1 MLTRRT
7 DPAGD
12 CAGLRSGYS
21 PSDGA
26 VPNRLSP
33 ISQGSLRTARRLAV
47 AGPSREVLYLP
58 PHGDL
63 RTTRPREKVAQ
74 SNLEATLTRRAILA
88 AAACAALSVAPT
100 ATAKPGPLS
109 KALGAPDDLSISAT
123 VRARAEGIDG
133 QFRPSPAGADSMVS
147 LRSTL
152 AIEYDA
158 GPVRFGGEL
167 WDARAYGESATSSIT
182 TADVNTLELVQA
194 YAKIELGDGKKGA
207 KGGRGFLTLG
217 RQTMDIGSR
226 RLVARNRFRQTTNAF
241 TGADL
246 EWTTQGG
253 TRLQAFWMMP
263 QIRRPDDAQG
273 LQDNKLKFDLETTRV
288 QFFGAHATVPH
299 VLGGTLEA
307 YGFRLAEQDGDN
319 RLTRN
324 RRLWTLG
331 GRAFARPAAGKW
343 DHDIEAAYQ
352 FGTARRSTGAADVAD
367 LDVSAWFVHA
377 EAGYTLKNGWH
388 PRVAALF
395 DAASGDGGKAG
406 RFGRFD
412 TLFGARR
419 FDFGPT
425 ALYGALQRTNIISP
439 GLRLELVP
447 DRRSDV
453 MVSYRALWLENP
465 RDAFA
470 TTGVKDGSG
479 ASGRFAGHQAEVRLR
494 HWLVPDLL
502 QAETGG
508 AVLFKRGV
516 LRSAPNAPASGNSVY
531 GYFDLTL
538 TL

>member
-1 MLTRRT
+1 M
-7 DPAGD
+7 
-12 CAGLRSGYS
+12 
-21 PSDGA
+21 
-26 VPNRLSP
+26 
-33 ISQGSLRTARRLAV
+33 
-47 AGPSREVLYLP
+47 
-58 PHGDL
+58 
-63 RTTRPREKVAQ
+63 
-74 SNLEATLTRRAILA
+74 
-88 AAACAALSVAPT
+88 
-100 ATAKPGPLS
+100 AKPGPLAE
-109 KALGAPDDLSISAT
+109 ALGAPDELAISAS
-123 VRARAEGIDG
+123 VRTRAEGIDG

-147 LRSTL
+147 LRTTL

-167 WDARAYGESATSSIT
+167 WDSRAYGESATSSIT

-194 YAKIELGDGKKGA
+194 YAKIELGDWKKGSKGA
-207 KGGRGFLTLG
+207 KGLLTLG

-246 EWTTQGG
+246 EWTTHGG

-273 LQDNKLKFDLETTRV
+273 LRDNTIKFDLETTRV
-288 QFFGAHATVPH
+288 QFFGAHATLPH
-299 VLGGTLEA
+299 VLGGTLET

-343 DHDIEAAYQ
+343 DHDVEAAYQ
-352 FGTARRSTGAADVAD
+352 FGTARRSSGAADTAD

-377 EAGYTLKNGWH
+377 EAGYTMKSGWH

-425 ALYGALQRTNIISP
+425 ALYGALQRTNIIAP
-439 GLRLELVP
+439 GLRLEAAP
-447 DRRSDV
+447 GKRDDV
-453 MVSYRALWLENP
+453 MVSYRAMWLENP

-470 TTGVKDGSG
+470 TTGVKDSSG
-479 ASGRFAGHQAEVRLR
+479 ASGRFAGHQAELRLR
-494 HWLVPDLL
+494 HWLVPDVL

-508 AVLFKRGV
+508 AVLLKRGM
-516 LRSAPNAPASGNSVY
+516 LRTAPNAPASGNSVY